1 MPEPCI
7 GQSDRARL
15 QPRSRFAE
23 GPPNRGRC
31 ETNVSR
37 WLRTMVSDY
46 APENGANAIRWKQDV
61 TAARHHG
68 QRNGSFT
75 DQIVAYYSS

>member
-1 MPEPCI
+1 
-7 GQSDRARL
+7 
-15 QPRSRFAE
+15 
-23 GPPNRGRC
+23 
-31 ETNVSR
+31 
-37 WLRTMVSDY
+37 MVSDY